1 MSITDVSTQAGPQA
15 GSQAGSQSGSQAGSQ
30 AGSQSGSQSGSQAGS
45 GSQVDRQ
52 VGRVVV
58 AGVDTHQL
66 THHVVVLDTT
76 GRRLGDRGF
85 EASSAGYAQAVDW
98 MAGFG
103 TIEAV
108 GVESSGSYGAGL
120 TLRLLT
126 AGIEVIEVSRPEK
139 ATRAQHGKSDPVDA
153 ESAARQVL
161 AGTATGRPKV
171 KTGII
176 EAIRAIKVPRDAAV
190 RDRTR
195 GYSQLRDL
203 VTTAPVEL
211 REQLLTLTGKQRV
224 AVVAGYR
231 PDPTRLADPTQ
242 ATKLALRTLARRIR
256 ALDAEIDAADAVLA
270 DLVAQAV
277 PTVLGLPRVGVQSAA
292 RLAITAGQ
300 NIDRMRSEATFA
312 KLTGV
317 APIPASSGK
326 STRMRLNRGGD
337 RQANSALY
345 MIAIGRLQ
353 SHQPTLAYLARRQ
366 HHNLSKRDLIRCLK
380 RYIAR
385 EIYTALKHDLLTT

>member
-1 MSITDVSTQAGPQA
+1 MSITEVHTQ
-15 GSQAGSQSGSQAGSQ
+15 
-30 AGSQSGSQSGSQAGS
+30 
-45 GSQVDRQ
+45 
-52 VGRVVV
+52 VVV

-66 THHVVVLDTT
+66 THHAVVLDIT

-85 EASSAGYAQAVDW
+85 EASTAGYAALLDW
-98 MAGFG
+98 VASFG
-103 TIEAV
+103 LIEAV

-120 TLRLLT
+120 TLALLT
-126 AGIEVIEVSRPEK
+126 AGVEVVEVARPEK
-139 ATRAQHGKSDPVDA
+139 ATRARQGKSDPLDA

-161 AGTATGRPKV
+161 SGTASGRPKV

-195 GYSQLRDL
+195 AYGQLRDL
-203 VTTAPVEL
+203 VTTAPAEL
-211 REQLLTLTGKQRV
+211 REQLLERSGKQRV
-224 AVVAGYR
+224 AVAAGYR
-231 PDPTRLADPTQ
+231 PDPTRLAEPTQ
-242 ATKLALRTLARRIR
+242 ATKLALRTLARRIQ
-256 ALDAEIDAADAVLA
+256 ALNAEIDAADAVLA

-277 PTVLGLPRVGVQSAA
+277 PTLLALPRVGVQSAA
-292 RLAITAGQ
+292 QLAITAGQ
-300 NIDRMRSEATFA
+300 NIDRMRSEAAFA

-337 RQANSALY
+337 RHANSALY

-353 SHQPTLAYLARRQ
+353 RHQPTIAYRTRRQ
-366 HHNLSKRDLIRCLK
+366 HENLSKRDIIRCLK

-385 EIYTALKHDLLTT
+385 EVYTALKHDLLTT